1 MVLGPFLVVR
11 PKGQGVSA
19 LIPGVTVP
27 PDIHPFPIIKSSNI
41 FRYDLERSP
50 TARCL
55 QSFLTLRGGVT
66 GGSRSIS
73 GG

>member
-1 MVLGPFLVVR
+1 MVLGLFLVVR
-11 PKGQGVSA
+11 PKGQGVWA

-50 TARCL
+50 TACCL
-55 QSFLTLRGGVT
+55 QSFLTLRGSVT
-66 GGSRSIS
+66 GGFGPVS

>member
-19 LIPGVTVP
+19 LILGVTVP

-41 FRYDLERSP
+41 FRHDLERSP
-50 TARCL
+50 LGLCL

-66 GGSRSIS
+66 GGFRTFS

>member
-11 PKGQGVSA
+11 PKEQGVSA

-41 FRYDLERSP
+41 FRDDLERSHYGG
-50 TARCL
+50 
-55 QSFLTLRGGVT
+55 LRSDQTDTCG
-66 GGSRSIS
+66 
-73 GG
+73 